1 MKELNIKYIAILVLV
16 CIILFLSYPYIVSVM
31 EWLIGVN

>member
-1 MKELNIKYIAILVLV
+1 MKELNTKYIAILVLV

-31 EWLIGVN
+31 EWFVGVN

>member
-1 MKELNIKYIAILVLV
+1 MKELNTKYIAILVLV